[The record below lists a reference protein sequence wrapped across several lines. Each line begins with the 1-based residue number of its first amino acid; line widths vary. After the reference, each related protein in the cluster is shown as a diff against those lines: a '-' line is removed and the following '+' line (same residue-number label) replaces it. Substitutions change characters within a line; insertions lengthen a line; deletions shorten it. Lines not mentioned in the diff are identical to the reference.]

1 PRKVS
6 ETLTAVTE
14 KPILLNR
21 LQHLAEPWPASVV
34 GAVESSYFWGYLIT
48 QLPGGIIANKLSATR
63 AFGLATVISS
73 ALNMLLPLAMSASYG
88 FTILIRFLQGLAE
101 GCTYPACLGIW
112 RYWAPP
118 HELSQLANIAF
129 CGSNVGVLFS
139 LLLSG
144 ALTESIGWPA
154 PFYIYGGIG
163 ILWFALWFLYV
174 SEKPA
179 EHPCISEAERNYI
192 VDSIGDHTDV
202 DAQSCD
208 TPWKSIFT
216 SLPVLAVIVME
227 IAHGWAFYLLI
238 VEPTKFFC
246 DVFQFDLT
254 QVRLISLNSF
264 GPCFH
269 GNASIVLQSGFVSA
283 MPHLLTSVIVPIGGC
298 TADFLNNGRLATTA
312 VRKLYICF
320 GFGMEAIFL
329 LVAGYSSD
337 ARVAV
342 VCLTLAVG
350 FSAIALSGSWGTSPI
365 PVITPSLP
373 KFLFKPAPPAGF
385 NVNLLDLAPRYAGIL
400 MGLANGVGS
409 MAGIFLPVA
418 TAYMAED

>member
-1 PRKVS
+1 VS

-73 ALNMLLPLAMSASYG
+73 GAQPAAPTGHECELRIHHFDPVSAGSG
-88 FTILIRFLQGLAE
+88 RGEDWDQ

-144 ALTESIGWPA
+144 ALTDSIGWPA
-154 PFYIYGGIG
+154 PFYIYGEASMLLDRVSMLLDREALAYSG
-163 ILWFALWFLYV
+163 LALWFLYV

-216 SLPVLAVIVME
+216 SLPVLAVI
-227 IAHGWAFYLLI
+227 
-238 VEPTKFFC
+238 PTKFFC

-269 GNASIVLQSGFVSA
+269 GNASIVLQRRLRVGDA
-283 MPHLLTSVIVPIGGC
+283 APADLRHRPHRRLHCRLPH
-298 TADFLNNGRLATTA
+298 NGRLTTTA

-350 FSAIALSGSWGTSPI
+350 FSAIALSG
-365 PVITPSLP
+365 
-373 KFLFKPAPPAGF
+373 F
-385 NVNLLDLAPRYAGIL
+385 NVNAAGPGAPIRRHPDGPGQWGRLYGWNLPAGGHRL
-400 MGLANGVGS
+400 HGGGS
-409 MAGIFLPVA
+409 
-418 TAYMAED
+418 